1 MYRANRQHLQSNLF
15 SDLDNLS
22 AKARRRLEESWAGV
36 FYREFFCRLDEAPF
50 AVLYSD
56 TASRPNVPINVL
68 VGLETLK
75 AGFGWS
81 DEEMYEACLYNVQ
94 VRYALGMRN
103 LGEGEFDLRTV
114 YNFRQ
119 RLSEHMQR
127 TGENLLDRAFIHI
140 TDAQIG
146 AFQIKT
152 GRLRMD
158 STQIAT
164 NIRRTSRLQLLVE
177 VLQRVHRILDEAD
190 RARYATAFAPY
201 LQGSSGQY
209 VYRLKGEEEIRP
221 RLQCVGELMYRL
233 VVELAPTYETHDTYQ
248 MLRRVFHEHFILS
261 ADASPSAKADDDTG
275 SDPSGGQP
283 VGSETIPLS
292 EADDPP
298 TPLKS
303 EAPTSITVG
312 LTDAEQLPPAALATV
327 HVRPNKDISSTSLQ
341 SPDDWRASYR
351 CKRNQGYRGYVVN
364 LAETCEPVNPFQLIL
379 NLQTAP
385 NVTDDPVLLAEAL
398 PDLKVRTDLYAL
410 YTDGGFGSPAV
421 DAILAELHIKHVP
434 TALRGRTPTSERTLL
449 ADCTFQMDA
458 DGQPVGLKCPHG
470 YRATI
475 RPGRKP
481 GRYIA
486 EWETTPCPICHF
498 APHHIGRKPP
508 FMLCAWFSRDDF
520 NRAIRRQ
527 RTHDYRVNHKN
538 LRVAIEA
545 TIAALKRPFNDDQV
559 PVRGQFRLSAL
570 MIGSAAMVNIRR
582 IQRYLAAKCHSG
594 KPEPATGPCADSNTT
609 EVKLPT
615 LSLLSS
621 AWARLRRWLWPNQGR
636 RPALALTF

>member
-36 FYREFFCRLDEAPF
+36 FYREFFCRLDETPF

-56 TASRPNVPINVL
+56 SASRPNVPINVL

-140 TDAQIG
+140 TAGQIT

-190 RARYATAFAPY
+190 RAHYAAAFAPY

-209 VYRLKGEEEIRP
+209 VYRLKGEEEIKP
-221 RLQCVGELMYRL
+221 RLQGVGELMYRL
-233 VVELAPTYETHDTYQ
+233 VVELAPAYETHATYQ
-248 MLRRVFHEHFILS
+248 MLRRVFDEHFTLS
-261 ADASPSAKADDDTG
+261 TDASPTAKSDDDA
-275 SDPSGGQP
+275 SGAPPDGP
-283 VGSETIPLS
+283 LGESEPIVLP

-298 TPLKS
+298 APDEETMTSDAVGITGATGPL
-303 EAPTSITVG
+303 
-312 LTDAEQLPPAALATV
+312 AATI
-327 HVRPNKDISSTSLQ
+327 HIRPNKDISSTSLQ
-341 SPDDWRASYR
+341 SPDEPEATYR
-351 CKRNQGYRGYVVN
+351 CIRNQGHRGYVVN
-364 LAETCEPVNPFQLIL
+364 LAETCEPVNPFQLIV

-398 PDLKVRTDLYAL
+398 PDLKVRTDLHTL
-410 YTDGGFGSPAV
+410 YTDGGFCSPAV
-421 DAILAELHIKHVP
+421 DAILAELHIEHVP
-434 TALRGRTPTSERTLL
+434 TAVRGKPVLAGRTVL
-449 ADCTFQMDA
+449 ADCTFELAA

-470 YRATI
+470 YLATV

-486 EWETTPCPICHF
+486 EWKTIPCPFCHF
-498 APHHIGRKPP
+498 GPAHTGRKPSP
-508 FMLCAWFSRDDF
+508 TLCARFSRDNF
-520 NRAIRRQ
+520 NCAIRRQ
-527 RTHDYRVNHKN
+527 RAHDYHFQHTN
-538 LRVAIEA
+538 LRAAIEA

-559 PVRGQFRLSAL
+559 PVRGRFRLSLL

-582 IQRYLAAKCHSG
+582 IQRYLAAKCHSD
-594 KPEPATGPCADSNTT
+594 KPEPATGPCADSDTAG
-609 EVKLPT
+609 VKLSA
-615 LSLLSS
+615 LSLLSF
-621 AWARLRRWLWPNQGR
+621 AWTRFQHWLRPNQDR
-636 RPALALTF
+636 RAALAPTF

>member
-1 MYRANRQHLQSNLF
+1 MYRANRQHLQSTLF

-36 FYREFFCRLDEAPF
+36 FYREFFCRLDETPF

-56 TASRPNVPINVL
+56 NASRPNVPINVL

-140 TDAQIG
+140 TDGQIG

-164 NIRRTSRLQLLVE
+164 NIRHTSRLQLLVE

-190 RARYATAFAPY
+190 TARYAAAFAPY

-209 VYRLKGEEEIRP
+209 VYRLKGEEEIKP
-221 RLQCVGELMYRL
+221 HLQRVGELMYCL
-233 VVELAPTYETHDTYQ
+233 VVELAPTYEAHATYQ
-248 MLRRVFHEHFILS
+248 MLRRVFHEQFTLS
-261 ADASPSAKADDDTG
+261 ADASPTAKADDDTG
-275 SDPSGGQP
+275 GDPSGGQMD
-283 VGSETIPLS
+283 GGETISLSETN
-292 EADDPP
+292 DPP
-298 TPLKS
+298 TPLES
-303 EAPTSITVG
+303 EAPVSITAGV
-312 LTDAEQLPPAALATV
+312 TDAGHLPPAALATV
-327 HVRPNKDISSTSLQ
+327 RVKPGKDISSTSLQ
-341 SPDDWRASYR
+341 SPDDPQATYR
-351 CKRNQGYRGYVVN
+351 YKRNQGYRGYVVN
-364 LAETCEPVNPFQLIL
+364 LAETCEPVNQFQLIV

-385 NVTDDPVLLAEAL
+385 NVTDDPLLLAAAL
-398 PDLKVRTDLYAL
+398 PDLKVRTNLYAL

-421 DAILAELHIKHVP
+421 DAILAALHIKHIP
-434 TALRGRTPTSERTLL
+434 TALRGRTPTPERTLL
-449 ADCTFQMDA
+449 ADCTFQLTA

-470 YRATI
+470 YLATVQ
-475 RPGRKP
+475 PGRKP

-498 APHHIGRKPP
+498 APHHTGRKPP

-527 RTHDYRVNHKN
+527 RTHDYRVQHKN
-538 LRVAIEA
+538 LRVAVEA

-559 PVRGQFRLSAL
+559 PVRGQFRLGAL

-582 IQRYLAAKCHSG
+582 IQRYLAAKYHAA
-594 KPEPATGPCADSNTT
+594 KPEPAVGPCADNSTNGS
-609 EVKLPT
+609 KPSAH
-615 LSLLSS
+615 SLLFS
-621 AWARLRRWLWPNQGR
+621 AWARFRRWLGPSQDR
-636 RPALALTF
+636 RALLALAF

>member
-1 MYRANRQHLQSNLF
+1 MYRANRQHLQSTLF

-36 FYREFFCRLDEAPF
+36 FYHEFFCRLDETPF

-56 TASRPNVPINVL
+56 AASRPNVPINVL
-68 VGLETLK
+68 VGLEALK

-119 RLSEHMQR
+119 RLSEHMRR

-140 TDAQIG
+140 TAGQIT

-190 RARYATAFAPY
+190 AAHYATVFAPY

-209 VYRLKGEEEIRP
+209 VYRLNGEEISP
-221 RLQCVGELMYRL
+221 HLQRVGELMYRL
-233 VVELAPTYETHDTYQ
+233 VVELAPAYEAHATYQ
-248 MLRRVFHEHFILS
+248 MLRRVFDEHFTLS
-261 ADASPSAKADDDTG
+261 TDASPTAKADDDAG
-275 SDPSGGQP
+275 GDPPDGPLGGGESI
-283 VGSETIPLS
+283 VLS

-298 TPLKS
+298 TPDE
-303 EAPTSITVG
+303 EAMTSNEVDMTG
-312 LTDAEQLPPAALATV
+312 AAGPLPATIR
-327 HVRPNKDISSTSLQ
+327 VRPNKDISSTSLQ
-341 SPDDWRASYR
+341 SPDEPEATYR
-351 CKRNQGYRGYVVN
+351 CIRNQGHRGYVVN
-364 LAETCEPVNPFQLIL
+364 LAETCEPVNPFQLIV

-398 PDLKVRTDLYAL
+398 PDLKVRTDLHTL
-410 YTDGGFGSPAV
+410 YTDGGFCSPAV
-421 DAILAELHIKHVP
+421 DAILAALHIEHVP
-434 TALRGRTPTSERTLL
+434 TAIRGKPVLAGRTVL
-449 ADCTFQMDA
+449 ADCTFQLA
-458 DGQPVGLKCPHG
+458 ANGQPVGLKCPHG
-470 YRATI
+470 YLATV

-481 GRYIA
+481 ERYIA
-486 EWETTPCPICHF
+486 EWKTIPCPFCRF
-498 APHHIGRKPP
+498 GPSLTGRKPP
-508 FMLCAWFSRDDF
+508 PTLCARFSHDNF
-520 NRAIRRQ
+520 NCAIRRQ
-527 RTHDYRVNHKN
+527 RARDYHLQHTN
-538 LRVAIEA
+538 LRAAIEA
-545 TIAALKRPFNDDQV
+545 TIAALKHPFNADQV
-559 PVRGQFRLSAL
+559 PVRGRFRLSLL
-570 MIGSAAMVNIRR
+570 MIGSAAMINIRR
-582 IQRYLAAKCHSG
+582 IQRYLAAQRCSSM
-594 KPEPATGPCADSNTT
+594 PEPATGPCADNSTAG
-609 EVKLPT
+609 VKLSA
-615 LSLLSS
+615 LSLLSF
-621 AWARLRRWLWPNQGR
+621 AWTRFQCWLWPNQDR
-636 RPALALTF
+636 RVALALTF